1 MISLTSVFTN
11 PTFVNIAQNTKAAMS
26 IETGLKA
33 TGRPTFI
40 LIDKNISSD
49 TKKYAATK
57 EFLYQV
63 ICLGVYLGLVL
74 PVFRKCGF
82 QVFKKIFSKNGNAY
96 NGFEAFNGLNDFM
109 SFQKLRNLS
118 QNERIDALN
127 KLNDKVNFTEQAKEI
142 LINNKKIND
151 TKFAIVK
158 GADEIN
164 SIIGSVAGLAILA
177 PQVSHVTIHPIMKF
191 LGMEKENDKK
201 TSEKLDTK
209 A

>member
-1 MISLTSVFTN
+1 MISMA
-11 PTFVNIAQNTKAAMS
+11 NIFTKAAMS

-40 LIDKNISSD
+40 LLDNNISTD

-57 EFLYQV
+57 EFLYQI

-82 QVFKKIFSKNGNAY
+82 QAFKKIFSKNGRAY
-96 NGFEAFNGLNDFM
+96 NGFESFNGLNDFM
-109 SFQKLRNLS
+109 SFQKIRNLS
-118 QNERIDALN
+118 QEERVAALN
-127 KLNDKVNFTEQAKEI
+127 KFKDKVNFTDKVKN
-142 LINNKKIND
+142 LLTNTKKISE
-151 TKFAIVK
+151 KRYAMVK

-164 SIIGSVAGLAILA
+164 SIVGSVAGLAILA

-191 LGMEKENDKK
+191 LGMQKDDHKK
-201 TSEKLDTK
+201 AESQKVDTK